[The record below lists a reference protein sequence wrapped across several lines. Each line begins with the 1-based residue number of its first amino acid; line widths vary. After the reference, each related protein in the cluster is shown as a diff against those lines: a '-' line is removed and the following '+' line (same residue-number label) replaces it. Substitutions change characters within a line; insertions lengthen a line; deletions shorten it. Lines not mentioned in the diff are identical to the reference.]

1 MSFTRSIL
9 RSIGYVTGIA
19 LIVTLISPMTNSL
32 AVPIPIPITTGTTMY
47 TGQSLTVTGTGFNS
61 VTSLD
66 LEGSS
71 PSCCFSQSLS
81 ISTFTI
87 NSDTS
92 LTFTVPGE
100 SSFSQG
106 ATSVVWYIHAK
117 NSLTE
122 GSQTGQSRLVI
133 SVPAPAFTLS
143 VPSETATVN
152 IAISGYSIT
161 STGGAIDSYSISPAI
176 SNTPGLSFSTSTGL
190 ITGTPTA
197 VAASATYTI
206 TATNGTSPDAIRTFA
221 ITVNPVAYS
230 AGTGSVLCGTS
241 GYFTIASNEV
251 TGHTSCIGTVVIP
264 EGVTGI
270 GNNAFIY
277 AGVTT
282 MSIPASVTAITS
294 TPFNC
299 TAGTLLSITVHADN
313 LNFSSTDGV
322 LFDKLKTELLL
333 YPGSKAGVLYSIP
346 STVITLRSCSFA
358 ANKYLT
364 SMAFPDTLV
373 TLGNVAFLDA
383 ESLQTVT
390 VGTGLNSWGTQSFT
404 RNRLLTS
411 FTIDVNNANF
421 TSTDGI
427 AYNKNKTTIVA
438 YPIGKTSTSYTSPTS
453 ATTAEQALFVD
464 SVNLLTVDLSSVA
477 TLDAQAFMGSA
488 IKEVTLGNSL
498 TSIPV
503 QTFQNAMV
511 LERVTFGTGLTS
523 IDPNGFFNNF
533 KLNCIIY
540 PGSNPAIQT
549 LVYPNN
555 VIPVANST
563 LCPKSPAFTLSAS
576 SGTVIAGTAITSYTI
591 DASAGGTVESYE
603 ISPEIS
609 NGTLSFSTTTGL
621 LSGTPDTA
629 ASAATYTI
637 TARNAIS
644 PDATRTFSLTISAL
658 GPPSIT
664 LSTSTVTATAGTAI
678 TSYTIDS
685 TAGGTV
691 ASYAISPAI
700 SNGTLAFSTTSGLL
714 SGTPSAAAGARTYRI
729 TAQNA
734 TSQFAA
740 DFSLTINAAPVLT
753 PTPTPTPTPVV
764 VTGPPPS
771 ILKTIT
777 APKISS
783 DATHIFCLAGSFIF
797 IRNGWTEETP
807 KITSQRYLL
816 IQDGKIVD
824 IIESTKSQAIFE
836 KKSSYLNTTLS
847 CMMVVGQEN
856 LTSTASSMS
865 PNLMLVAKESRKVEL
880 KRLDAKYYADGSA
893 AYLKKSEEFAHIAE
907 VKQAEI
913 SVAKTSAAILLAS
926 AKYQKAFTAASDLWK
941 LELKKATTDR
951 DAARAVAETTYLDS
965 LEKSG
970 VSIILRAV
978 APIVTPT
985 ATPTPTPTPTPTG
998 TSNPQPTTQ
1007 MSIAGTVYFE
1017 TALYELS
1024 PEAKKKLRA
1033 LATKINASSAKTIL
1047 VYGHTDNRNGVN
1059 NTVLSQRRAK
1069 AVATY
1074 LRPLL
1079 TMKKISIGWYASKKP
1094 VAGGNSVA
1102 ALAQNRRVEIY
1113 IK

>member
-1 MSFTRSIL
+1 MLTLLTPISIPAQAVAPLTCATGGTCVIGDIGPGGGKVFYVAPTIFTQQTATDSMCTTNCKYLEAAPRGWNNAGVPADDPL
-9 RSIGYVTGIA
+9 RTWVSNQVQDPGQTNQDMGVPGTRDEIAQTIGYGYKNSELIKNQFGNGLLTSAAVLARAYESVVSGVTYNDWY
-19 LIVTLISPMTNSL
+19 LPSKDELNKLNTNQL
-32 AVPIPIPITTGTTMY
+32 
-47 TGQSLTVTGTGFNS
+47 S
-61 VTSLD
+61 VEAMNPASYWSSSGANGDTSW
-66 LEGSS
+66 
-71 PSCCFSQSLS
+71 SQSFS
-81 ISTFTI
+81 NNADNGVQSSSTS
-87 NSDTS
+87 N
-92 LTFTVPGE
+92 
-100 SSFSQG
+100 G
-106 ATSVVWYIHAK
+106 A
-117 NSLTE
+117 L
-122 GSQTGQSRLVI
+122 
-133 SVPAPAFTLS
+133 LS
-143 VPSETATVN
+143 VRP
-152 IAISGYSIT
+152 IRAIR
-161 STGGAIDSYSISPAI
+161 
-176 SNTPGLSFSTSTGL
+176 F
-190 ITGTPTA
+190 
-197 VAASATYTI
+197 
-206 TATNGTSPDAIRTFA
+206 GTSDLI
-221 ITVNPVAYS
+221 N
-230 AGTGSVLCGTS
+230 CGTS
-241 GYFTIASNEV
+241 GTFTIASNVV

-322 LFDKLKTELLL
+322 LFNKLKTELLL

-346 STVITLRSCSFA
+346 STVLTLRSCSFA

-411 FTIDVNNANF
+411 FTINVKNANF

-464 SVNLLTVDLSSVA
+464 SVNLLTADLSSVA
-477 TLDAQAFMGSA
+477 TLDAQAFMDSA

-540 PGSNPAIQT
+540 PGTNATIQNFA
-549 LVYPNN
+549 YPNS
-555 VIPVANST
+555 VVPVANST
-563 LCPKSPAFTLSAS
+563 LCPKSPAFTLSTS
-576 SGTVIAGTAITSYTI
+576 SGTVVSGSAITSYTI
-591 DASAGGTVESYE
+591 DASAGGVVTSYA
-603 ISPEIS
+603 ISPAIS

-740 DFSLTINAAPVLT
+740 DFSLTINAAPV

-824 IIESTKSQAIFE
+824 IIESTKSHAIFE

-865 PNLMLVAKESRKVEL
+865 PNLMLVAKESKKVEL
-880 KRLDAKYYADGSA
+880 KRLDAKYYADGVA
-893 AYLKKSEEFAHIAE
+893 AYAKKSKEFDRIAE
-907 VKQAEI
+907 LKQTEI
-913 SVAKTSAAILLAS
+913 SVAKTSDSILLAS
-926 AKYQKAFTAASDLWK
+926 AKYQKAFTAASEIWK
-941 LELKKATTDR
+941 LELKKATIDR

-970 VSIILRAV
+970 VSIFLRAA
-978 APIVTPT
+978 APIV
-985 ATPTPTPTPTPTG
+985 TPTPTPTPTPTG

-1017 TALYELS
+1017 TALYQLS
-1024 PEAKKKLRA
+1024 PKAKKKLRA
-1033 LATKINASSAKTIL
+1033 LATKINASGTKTIL

-1094 VAGGNSVA
+1094 VAGGNSAA

-1113 IK
+1113 TK